1 MHRTGPAHCNHPL
14 DSSIGIGRYH
24 RPMDWTLTFWLNR
37 VACRSRLGVVYMSEK
52 KTVFATR
59 TSENGRYVVIGL
71 RCDQAFPELVAAC
84 CDEAS
89 LSGPMAAPSFIGI
102 GFSSREETVA
112 VIPNRRWMDPESPK
126 LRVRHDVNLK
136 DTWRIA
142 CTAFQQAIAVGV
154 LLLCSKSAVGAALR
168 TLIGT

>member
-1 MHRTGPAHCNHPL
+1 
-14 DSSIGIGRYH
+14 
-24 RPMDWTLTFWLNR
+24 
-37 VACRSRLGVVYMSEK
+37 MSEK

-112 VIPNRRWMDPESPK
+112 VIPNCPSVDPDPPR
-126 LRVRHDVNLK
+126 LRLRHDLLK
-136 DTWRIA
+136 GTRRIA
-142 CTAFQQAIAVGV
+142 CTVLQHAIAVGV
-154 LLLCSKSAVGAALR
+154 LLLCSKSAIGAALR
-168 TLIGT
+168 TLIGTQEA